1 LGVDSVGEELER
13 LARLR
18 ASGDLTDAEYELLKT
33 KLIQDG
39 EITALDQEAEVDG
52 QKDASEEFLRRVV
65 FNSSTDYLECV
76 QSHSM
81 DGSWCLAR
89 SPYLDD
95 AALPQWK
102 FERQFP
108 DYSSRPYRPGPDT
121 KTRETLKGWAYGG
134 VPRPLKLDKA
144 SLSEVDLSGAWLD
157 EVRMNKADL
166 SRSNLRGA
174 SLRGAS
180 CRGSNFQNADLSFAQ
195 FELSHLDRRRC
206 APDFTGSNLSGAC
219 LVGCQGTPK
228 FNGADLF
235 GANFQE
241 ADLTIAEFKRSNAGG
256 TSFARSIVSVC
267 MFWDTL
273 CGPVDFMDAFINASV
288 FLRAN
293 LAGSRFTRACLT
305 QSQFSSCTVDQ
316 AVFTGADLSM
326 ADFSGMERESLEGA
340 DLRGALADSET
351 KWPKGFDPAKAGVRF
366 S

>member
-1 LGVDSVGEELER
+1 MDSVGEELER

-39 EITALDQEAEVDG
+39 EIAALNQEAEADG
-52 QKDASEEFLRRVV
+52 QEDASEEFLGRVV
-65 FNSSTDYLECV
+65 FNKSAGYRDHMEGAFIS
-76 QSHSM
+76 
-81 DGSWCLAR
+81 GSWGLAR

-108 DYSSRPYRPGPDT
+108 DYSSRLYRPGPET
-121 KTRETLKGWAYGG
+121 STRKLLKGWTSIG
-134 VPRPLKLDKA
+134 VPQPLKLDKV
-144 SLSEVDLSGAWLD
+144 SLAQVDLSGAWLD
-157 EVRMNKADL
+157 EVRMHKADL
-166 SRSNLRGA
+166 SWSNLRGA

-195 FELSHLDRRRC
+195 FELTHLDRRRGV
-206 APDFTGSNLSGAC
+206 PDFTGSNLSEAC
-219 LVGCQGTPK
+219 LVGCQGWAK
-228 FNGADLF
+228 FNNANLF
-235 GANFQE
+235 AANFQE
-241 ADLTIAEFKRSNAGG
+241 ADLLGEFKRSNAGG
-256 TSFARSIVSVC
+256 SSFARSFVSFVA
-267 MFWDTL
+267 FWDTL
-273 CGPVDFMDAFINASV
+273 FGPVDFMDACIVNSD

-293 LAGSRFTRACLT
+293 LAGSRFTRACLRG
-305 QSQFSSCTVDQ
+305 SQFPSCIVNQ
-316 AVFTGADLSM
+316 AVFTGADLSA
-326 ADFSGMERESLEGA
+326 ADFSGTERESLEGA